1 MSQLKNYYLT
11 ILEHCSDEQFGQQ
24 AVEHALLNGDVK
36 LTYDLEADL
45 RYIMGEPGQPETGR
59 YDELCATWRAHVRA
73 HTETLTGL
81 YETSGLMAE
90 IMGVRLVH
98 IGLLH
103 SFGTC
108 QI

>member
-24 AVEHALLNGDVK
+24 AVEHALLSGHVHLSYN
-36 LTYDLEADL
+36 LEADL
-45 RYIMGEPGQPETGR
+45 RYIMGEPGKPETGR
-59 YDELCATWRAHVRA
+59 YDELCATWRAHVRR

-90 IMGVRLVH
+90 IMGVRPLAPGLEPLLV
-98 IGLLH
+98 IPA
-103 SFGTC
+103 
-108 QI
+108 